1 MAHIITYLY
10 CRSHRYCGTTSKG
23 TVQCRAILL
32 ICTVDLPARA
42 MVCNMKQ
49 YNVEYSCCTCLE
61 MRDNIVTSNKLVRYW
76 PYNESYV
83 IWICDTV
90 AAAYAKATF
99 NWVPVCFC
107 FMTIIILMF

>member
-10 CRSHRYCGTTSKG
+10 CISHRYCGTTSNG

-49 YNVEYSCCTCLE
+49 YNVECHVVHVWRRGTILSQ
-61 MRDNIVTSNKLVRYW
+61 
-76 PYNESYV
+76 V
-83 IWICDTV
+83 I
-90 AAAYAKATF
+90 
-99 NWVPVCFC
+99 N
-107 FMTIIILMF
+107 

>member
-42 MVCNMKQ
+42 MVVTRRNTM
-49 YNVEYSCCTCLE
+49 L
-61 MRDNIVTSNKLVRYW
+61 NIHVVHVWRRETILSQ
-76 PYNESYV
+76 V
-83 IWICDTV
+83 I
-90 AAAYAKATF
+90 
-99 NWVPVCFC
+99 N
-107 FMTIIILMF
+107 